1 MPKLVT
7 ELAQGN
13 TFSRS
18 VEGGALADTAT
29 RVWKVILNTPD
40 EPLDVFA
47 AIGVNIG
54 DPYSASNPIPCIT
67 VDGRADGD
75 SRLVRIITANYR
87 SFAGAEQSGSDPG
100 TIPPWLRFA
109 EVSVSTSY
117 QELPSW
123 TWFPNPASA
132 PTVMAPAVNPVG
144 DLYDGVSRYEPVVNF
159 SFQQF
164 ELNDPSWKSNYVG
177 MVNSNSGSFGSLSL
191 TPRTTLFR
199 ALNYDMHVV
208 QWGGGVLYRGFTV
221 SYEFSFRRNVQFVN
235 GALTSIGWDMGVPQ
249 TGLNVRAFSP
259 AAAPATVD
267 VFGQPLH
274 HSEGKIYFL
283 PGGQPLLPSGVS
295 PGDRVRAMV
304 KVMEYQSG
312 GASQT
317 PSSQPVALNDDGT
330 PRSSTATPPVLV
342 YRRGQHEQFDFTT
355 IGLRL
360 PI

>member
-1 MPKLVT
+1 MPKLVS

-40 EPLDVFA
+40 EALNVFA

-54 DPYSASNPIPCIT
+54 DPYSASNPIPCVT
-67 VDGRADGD
+67 VEGRADGD

-117 QELPSW
+117 QDLPSW

-144 DLYDGVSRYEPVVNF
+144 DMYDGVSRYEPVVNF

-164 ELNDPSWKSNYVG
+164 ELNDPSSKANHVG
-177 MVNSNSGSFGSLSL
+177 KVNSNSGSFGSLSL

-208 QWGGGVLYRGFTV
+208 QWGGGVLYRGYTV
-221 SYEFSFRRNVQFVN
+221 SYEFSFRRNIQFVN
-235 GALTSIGWDMGVPQ
+235 GSLTAIGWDMGVPQ
-249 TGLNVRAFSP
+249 TGFNVKAFNP
-259 AAAPATVD
+259 GAAPTTVE
-267 VFGQPLH
+267 VFGQPLKH
-274 HSEGKIYFL
+274 EGGKIRTPTAL
-283 PGGQPLLPSGVS
+283 PDNVS
-295 PGDRVRAMV
+295 AGEKVRAMV
-304 KVMEYQSG
+304 KLMEYQEG

-317 PSSQPVALNDDGT
+317 PSAQPVALNDDGT
-330 PRSSTATPPVLV
+330 PRKDTATPPVLV

-355 IGLRL
+355 LGLRL